1 MSVFQDRASGEGC
14 LAEFAIPNQIRDRA
28 SGEGCLAEF
37 AIPNQ
42 IRDRVMLLQS
52 IGRKQGLDYVFFEK
66 NSFTIMYR

>member
-42 IRDRVMLLQS
+42 IRDRVMLFQCIYSEIS
-52 IGRKQGLDYVFFEK
+52 ILEFCFVRK
-66 NSFTIMYR
+66 

>member
-1 MSVFQDRASGEGC
+1 MSVFQ
-14 LAEFAIPNQIRDRA
+14 DRA

-52 IGRKQGLDYVFFEK
+52 IGRNQGLDYVFFGK